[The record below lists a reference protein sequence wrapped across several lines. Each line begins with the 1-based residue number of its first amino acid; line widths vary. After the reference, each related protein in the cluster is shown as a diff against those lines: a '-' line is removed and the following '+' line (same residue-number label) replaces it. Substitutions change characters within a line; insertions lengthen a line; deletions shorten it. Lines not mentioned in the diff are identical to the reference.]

1 MADITHNT
9 ASAIVRILQSVWNID
24 LPSSKAC
31 KASCLLFLPGAC
43 HTPQPVGQRLSKT
56 PYLIIAS
63 KFHAM
68 LLYTLAV
75 LARIL
80 HKDLC
85 SNQKEGSSS
94 ISRGERRHAVMVKK
108 VT

>member
-1 MADITHNT
+1 M
-9 ASAIVRILQSVWNID
+9 
-24 LPSSKAC
+24 
-31 KASCLLFLPGAC
+31 
-43 HTPQPVGQRLSKT
+43 GQRLSKT
-56 PYLIIAS
+56 PCLIIAS

-68 LLYTLAV
+68 PLHALSV

-80 HKDLC
+80 RKDLC

-94 ISRGERRHAVMVKK
+94 LSRGERRHAVMVKK